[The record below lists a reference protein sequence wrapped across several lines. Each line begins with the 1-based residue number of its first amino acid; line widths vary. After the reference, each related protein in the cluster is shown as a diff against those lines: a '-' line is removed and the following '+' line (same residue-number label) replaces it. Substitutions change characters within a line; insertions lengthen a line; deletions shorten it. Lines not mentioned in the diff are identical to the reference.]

1 MGCDMAT
8 VFRSVRKYR
17 VAVNSNDH
25 APAHVHAYAGGL
37 EARFKLNCPEGPAE
51 YWDHRGPWRQLDL
64 NELGEEI
71 TDALAA
77 CCKKWNE
84 IHG

>member
-1 MGCDMAT
+1 MAKMAT
-8 VFRSVRKYR
+8 VFISARKFR

-25 APAHVHAYAGGL
+25 RPAHVHAYGKGL

-51 YWDHRGPWRQLDL
+51 YMDHEGPWRSIDL
-64 NELGEEI
+64 NELGQEI
-71 TDALAA
+71 CNHLVA
-77 CCKKWNE
+77 CCEKWSE